1 MRNFV
6 LIGQTALASGDF
18 SIENLPSSSG
28 RLDVLLR
35 CLRAALLISNGLRR
49 DVRVYLVLR
58 GGPAAPRVLRV
69 SGESAK
75 FLRPD
80 ERSLAILLQ
89 KTLALPSGPQ
99 GFLGVRPG
107 LALCS
112 GDLDVV
118 LSDLDEAPRFVLH
131 ERGRDLRAQA
141 FTESSATFF
150 IGDQLG
156 FDTETLARFDALGYE
171 RLSLGPV
178 SLHSDDVVSL
188 VSNEL
193 DRRYPPEPPASSSA
207 RQP

>member
-1 MRNFV
+1 
-6 LIGQTALASGDF
+6 
-18 SIENLPSSSG
+18 
-28 RLDVLLR
+28 VLLR

-49 DVRVYLVLR
+49 EVRVYLVLR

-89 KTLALPSGPQ
+89 KTLALPSGPEA
-99 GFLGVRPG
+99 FTEVRPG
-107 LALCS
+107 LALRS

-118 LSDLDEAPRFVLH
+118 LSDLSDAPRFVLH
-131 ERGRDLRAQA
+131 EAGRDLRAQV
-141 FTESSATFF
+141 FTERAATFF

-156 FDTETLARFDALGYE
+156 FDPDTLARFDALGYG
-171 RLSLGPV
+171 RLALGPV
-178 SLHSDDVVSL
+178 SLHSDDVVSV

-193 DRRYPPEPPASSSA
+193 DRRFPPGPPVSSSG
-207 RQP
+207 RPL

>member
-1 MRNFV
+1 VRSFV

-58 GGPAAPRVLRV
+58 GGPVAPRVLRV

-89 KTLALPSGPQ
+89 KTLALPSQPD
-99 GFLGVRPG
+99 GFTEVRPG

-118 LSDLDEAPRFVLH
+118 LNDLGDAPRFVLH
-131 ERGRDLRAQA
+131 ERGRDLRGHA
-141 FTESSATFF
+141 FTESAATFF

-156 FDTETLARFDALGYE
+156 FDSETLARFDALGYE
-171 RLSLGPV
+171 RLALGPV
-178 SLHSDDVVSL
+178 SLHSDDVVSVL
-188 VSNEL
+188 SNEL
-193 DRRYPPEPPASSSA
+193 DRRYPPEPPASS
-207 RQP
+207 

>member
-1 MRNFV
+1 MRTFV
-6 LIGQTALASGDF
+6 LIGQTARASADY
-18 SIENLPSSSG
+18 STEDLPSTSG

-58 GGPAAPRVLRV
+58 GGPEAPRVLRV

-80 ERSLAILLQ
+80 ERSLAILLR
-89 KTLALPSGPQ
+89 KTLAIPSSPEA
-99 GFLGVRPG
+99 FVEVRPG

-112 GDLDVV
+112 GDLTVV
-118 LSDLDEAPRFVLH
+118 LRDLGDAPRFVLH
-131 ERGRDLRAQA
+131 EQGRDIREHA
-141 FTESSATFF
+141 FTAAAATFF

-156 FDTETLARFDALGYE
+156 FDATTLERFDALGYE
-171 RLSLGPV
+171 RLGVGPV
-178 SLHSDDVVSL
+178 SLHSDDVVSV

-193 DRRYPPEPPASSSA
+193 DRRYPSA
-207 RQP
+207 

>member
-1 MRNFV
+1 MRSFV

-49 DVRVYLVLR
+49 DVRVYLILR

-69 SGESAK
+69 SGETAK

-89 KTLALPSGPQ
+89 KSLALPSGHE
-99 GFLGVRPG
+99 GFTEVRPG

-118 LSDLDEAPRFVLH
+118 LSDLGEAPRFVLH
-131 ERGRDLRAQA
+131 EAGCDLRAHA
-141 FTESSATFF
+141 FAGSAATFF

-156 FDTETLARFDALGYE
+156 FDTDTLARLDALGYE
-171 RLSLGPV
+171 RLALGPV
-178 SLHSDDVVSL
+178 SLHSDDVVSV

-193 DRRYPPEPPASSSA
+193 DRRYPPQ
-207 RQP
+207 R